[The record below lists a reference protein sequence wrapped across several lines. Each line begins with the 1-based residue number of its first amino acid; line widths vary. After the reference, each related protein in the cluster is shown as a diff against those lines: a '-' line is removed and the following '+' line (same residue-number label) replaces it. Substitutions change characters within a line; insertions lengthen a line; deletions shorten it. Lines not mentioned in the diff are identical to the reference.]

1 MTKAVFQI
9 VLMTLFARGIAAA
22 AEFEV
27 KTTPSKA
34 EVFLQRGS
42 EEGEVK
48 LGETPLKI
56 PMEEVFRHIGSD
68 KTYRLTLRKKGF
80 DDYRIMMVKSENAD
94 FKLEILLDVNKEIKT
109 IREHDM
115 LMGELFKVQRLI
127 RSNNFA
133 DALGRLDELEKKHSD
148 FSIITELKGIA
159 YYMQKDVTKAL
170 SMFRDAFSKNSNNR
184 DAYKM
189 KVYLE
194 KRLGL
199 DAEAR

>member
-1 MTKAVFQI
+1 MHRPIFQI
-9 VLMTLFARGIAAA
+9 FTLFLLSFGVFAADFQV
-22 AEFEV
+22 E
-27 KTTPSKA
+27 TTPVKA
-34 EVFLQRGS
+34 EVFL
-42 EEGEVK
+42 EGAGAGKVK
-48 LGETPLKI
+48 LGETPLKMPI
-56 PMEEVFRHIGSD
+56 KEVFRHVGSD
-68 KTYRLTLRKKGF
+68 KTFRIKIKKKGF
-80 DDYRIMMVKSENAD
+80 DDYNIMLVKSENAD
-94 FKLEILLDVNKEIKT
+94 FKLEVLLEVNKEIKT
-109 IREHDM
+109 IREHDV

-127 RSNNFA
+127 RSNNFS
-133 DALGRLDELEKKHSD
+133 DALGRLDDLEKKHSD

-170 SMFRDAFSKNSNNR
+170 SMFRSAFSKNSNNR